1 MYGPLLPTPARDGYH
16 TDTVVLVGADVGT
29 TGVASLM
36 ISYSEVD
43 DYDARPVRDAGRQGQ
58 AAVVGQV
65 VAFIDRHYSEQIS
78 LRDVARVFNYSAC
91 YLTSVFSRAMG
102 MPVTAWIIKR
112 RIVAAQTL
120 LAEQNRDVAT
130 TCEAV
135 GFNDLCYFTRQFV
148 RHVGMTP
155 GRFRAVMNGKK
166 LKTKA
171 DQPAV
176 ATAER
181 GQGRCG
187 RSRCENHIR
196 ARQFVESASCSSG

>member
-1 MYGPLLPTPARDGYH
+1 M
-16 TDTVVLVGADVGT
+16 VVLVEADPGT
-29 TGVASLM
+29 MTGVASRM

-43 DYDARPVRDAGRQGQ
+43 DYDARPVIDAGRQGQ
-58 AAVVGQV
+58 AAVVGRV
-65 VAFIDRHYSEQIS
+65 VKFIDRHYSEQIS
-78 LRDVARVFNYSAC
+78 LRDVARAFNYSAC